1 MRCANNNAIVAVLN
15 YKEAIDRDIFLHINN
30 INYYNLPVTD
40 TMFASGLNDSV
51 KSESSFAIAYQ
62 TNYQK
67 TKLMLWQ
74 GITSIL
80 LAGIQVNWNTSTLIT
95 GIRTCWNFKH
105 VPSEVWL
112 FL

>member
-1 MRCANNNAIVAVLN
+1 MQIAMPLLQCL
-15 YKEAIDRDIFLHINN
+15 YGGHGQWYIFFLPINN

-74 GITSIL
+74 GKTSTL
-80 LAGIQVNWNTSTLIT
+80 LAGIKVN
-95 GIRTCWNFKH
+95 
-105 VPSEVWL
+105 
-112 FL
+112 

>member
-1 MRCANNNAIVAVLN
+1 MI
-15 YKEAIDRDIFLHINN
+15 YFFLSINN

-74 GITSIL
+74 GKTSTL
-80 LAGIQVNWNTSTLIT
+80 LAGIKVNYNTIILIT
-95 GIRTCWNFKH
+95 GIRTC
-105 VPSEVWL
+105 
-112 FL
+112 

>member
-1 MRCANNNAIVAVLN
+1 M
-15 YKEAIDRDIFLHINN
+15 DSDIFLHINN

-67 TKLMLWQ
+67 TKLNVM
-74 GITSIL
+74 
-80 LAGIQVNWNTSTLIT
+80 AGKNSYFVSWNKGKLEYNHTDY
-95 GIRTCWNFKH
+95 RH
-105 VPSEVWL
+105 
-112 FL
+112 

>member
-1 MRCANNNAIVAVLN
+1 MCNSDAIVEVLIRRSWTVI
-15 YKEAIDRDIFLHINN
+15 YFFLHINN

-62 TNYQK
+62 TNYEK

-74 GITSIL
+74 GKTSTL
-80 LAGIQVNWNTSTLIT
+80 LAGIKVN
-95 GIRTCWNFKH
+95 
-105 VPSEVWL
+105 
-112 FL
+112 